1 MGVRAGR
8 ERKGQEV
15 RVQFRGEGG
24 ESSNN
29 NQALLKKEEINLML
43 QVILVGVDT
52 LLAKLTRK
60 VEEKKKKKIEGRG
73 RGEEDGG
80 AGGGDHVWS
89 R

>member
-1 MGVRAGR
+1 
-8 ERKGQEV
+8 
-15 RVQFRGEGG
+15 
-24 ESSNN
+24 
-29 NQALLKKEEINLML
+29 ML

-60 VEEKKKKKIEGRG
+60 VEEKKIEGLG

>member
-1 MGVRAGR
+1 
-8 ERKGQEV
+8 
-15 RVQFRGEGG
+15 
-24 ESSNN
+24 
-29 NQALLKKEEINLML
+29 ML

-60 VEEKKKKKIEGRG
+60 VEEKKKIEELG

>member
-1 MGVRAGR
+1 M
-8 ERKGQEV
+8 
-15 RVQFRGEGG
+15 RGEKV
-24 ESSNN
+24 
-29 NQALLKKEEINLML
+29 ATTTKRFLKKKEEINLML

-60 VEEKKKKKIEGRG
+60 VEEKKIEGLG